1 MSRDLKE
8 SDWKTLR
15 QLHPIALERFC
26 QRALDEIQQAV
37 ADTGKGSHARFVK
50 VIGLVKTRRRE
61 MQDAFDDMRRSRAFQ
76 RVVSIQSLRLLTDEE
91 MDRFSPEFREAVRSC
106 IDILESDGLAEEE
119 DDEP

>member
-1 MSRDLKE
+1 MSSDLKE

-37 ADTGKGSHARFVK
+37 ADTGKGSHARFLDVCR
-50 VIGLVKTRRRE
+50 LVTTRRRE

-76 RVVSIQSLRLLTDEE
+76 RVVSIQFHRLLTDEE
-91 MDRFSPEFREAVRSC
+91 MERFSPEFRESVRSY
-106 IDILESDGLAEEE
+106 IELMESDEPAEE